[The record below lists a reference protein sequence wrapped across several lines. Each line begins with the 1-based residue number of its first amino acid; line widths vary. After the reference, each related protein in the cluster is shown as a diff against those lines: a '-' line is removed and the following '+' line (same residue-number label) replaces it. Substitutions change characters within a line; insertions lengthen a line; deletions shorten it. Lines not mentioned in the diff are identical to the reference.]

1 MIKTVLF
8 DLDGTLL
15 PMDNDV
21 FTKGYFKL
29 LVKKLAPHGYSPQEL
44 IDGIWAGTAAMVKN
58 DGSCTNEQ
66 AFWKKF
72 SSVFGNKCLEDKPI
86 FDEFYKVDFQLA
98 RGFCGFNPKAREAV
112 KTAKA
117 CGLRLA
123 LATNPIFPAAATESR
138 IAWAGLDVSDFELY
152 TTYENS
158 HFCKPNPEY
167 YREILKK
174 LQCDAKEC
182 LMVGNDIDEDMIAE
196 ELGMQ
201 VFLLK
206 DCIINKSTKDIT
218 GYPQGGFDELIEYI
232 KNI

>member
-117 CGLRLA
+117 CGCA
-123 LATNPIFPAAATESR
+123 
-138 IAWAGLDVSDFELY
+138 
-152 TTYENS
+152 
-158 HFCKPNPEY
+158 
-167 YREILKK
+167 
-174 LQCDAKEC
+174 
-182 LMVGNDIDEDMIAE
+182 
-196 ELGMQ
+196 
-201 VFLLK
+201 FLLPQILFSPQPQLK
-206 DCIINKSTKDIT
+206 AASRGRGWTFLILSFIQPTKTVISASPIRNITEKYLKSFSVTQKSA
-218 GYPQGGFDELIEYI
+218 
-232 KNI
+232 

>member
-1 MIKTVLF
+1 MIKTILF

-29 LVKKLAPHGYSPQEL
+29 LVKKLAPHGYAPQEL

-58 DGSCTNEQ
+58 NGSCTNEH

-72 SSVFGNKCLEDKPI
+72 SSIFGNKCLEDKPI
-86 FDEFYKVDFQLA
+86 FDEFYKVEFQLA
-98 RGFCGFNPKAREAV
+98 RDFCGFNPQAREAV
-112 KTAKA
+112 KTAKT
-117 CGLRLA
+117 CGLRLS
-123 LATNPIFPAAATESR
+123 LATNPIFPAVATESR

-167 YREILKK
+167 YGEILKK

-182 LMVGNDIDEDMIAE
+182 LMVGNDIDEDMTAK

-206 DCIINKSTKDIT
+206 DCIINKSSKDIT